1 MNKNENLKKK
11 KYFFFPKIEIKHSL
25 FLFFFLVSFLKNYL
39 KVFLEKKP
47 KLQIEFLILYMSE
60 VGDFL
65 SIIPYLIM
73 KKRSKTKNI
82 NKNKNKKI
90 QKDDIYSN
98 LSINKKIIL
107 LHNEQEDNR
116 SNVGLKV
123 KIFLYTIFD
132 FIAQISSVIFYIF
145 TKKKL
150 VDLNSSLIFG
160 IITII
165 FFSKIIL
172 HTNLYRHH
180 WLCFLIDILCLLGL
194 TAIDLLQIDKNKFV
208 NNFLKIIIYLIIK
221 LFTVTLYSFAKV
233 LAKAIYLYDFISPY
247 SLLFIKS
254 IIEFFYLLIFSI
266 VFIFY
271 KLEDEEDKK
280 EKIIFLMIQK
290 IFKDKKYIAIV
301 IAYTI
306 NSFFYN
312 ILELQIINVFSPNH
326 CVIARVFEY
335 FGIFII
341 DLINK
346 GFKSVEY
353 LIPKIIMHVLLIL
366 ASFIF
371 NEFIV
376 INICGLAKDTKLF
389 LDYEAENEMHLE
401 NSEENLDSSNS
412 NNISLIN
419 ESVSSVYE

>member
-1 MNKNENLKKK
+1 MNKNENLKRK

-25 FLFFFLVSFLKNYL
+25 FLFFFLISSLKNFL
-39 KVFLEKKP
+39 KVFPEEEPKLEKK
-47 KLQIEFLILYMSE
+47 FLKLYMSE

-82 NKNKNKKI
+82 NKNNEKI
-90 QKDDIYSN
+90 QKEN
-98 LSINKKIIL
+98 LNINKKIIL
-107 LHNEQEDNR
+107 LHNEQDDNR

-123 KIFLYTIFD
+123 KIFLYTIVD
-132 FIAQISSVIFYIF
+132 FIAQISSVIFYIV
-145 TKKKL
+145 TKNKL

-221 LFTVTLYSFAKV
+221 LFTVTLYSFAQV
-233 LAKAIYLYDFISPY
+233 LAKVIFLYNFISPY
-247 SLLFIKS
+247 ALLFIKS

-266 VFIFY
+266 VFIFI
-271 KLEDEEDKK
+271 KFEDKK
-280 EKIIFLMIQK
+280 DNETKTIFSMIVKIFEEKI
-290 IFKDKKYIAIV
+290 YIAIV
-301 IAYTI
+301 IVYTI

-326 CVIARVFEY
+326 CVTAKVFE
-335 FGIFII
+335 FSGIFII
-341 DLINK
+341 NLVFYEIE
-346 GFKSVEY
+346 SVEY
-353 LIPKIIMHVLLIL
+353 LIPKIIMHVLLIFT
-366 ASFIF
+366 SFIF

-419 ESVSSVYE
+419 ESISSVYE